1 MFTGEGVYWIRNKS
15 LLTKFIDA
23 PSPNRINVRGGERA
37 SRPIGL
43 FSPSLTR
50 TQLWLVEQVSD
61 GESFVIRNFDIGLFL
76 GVQNKSDADGT
87 PIILFPYD
95 GDEDDE
101 ELPDSRHWKIT
112 WVSHDNK
119 CVNNTSLFMN
129 FTINDC

>member
-15 LLTKFIDA
+15 LSTKFIDA
-23 PSPNRINVRGGERA
+23 PDRINVRGGERA

-61 GESFVIRNFDIGLFL
+61 GESFVIRNFDVGHVL
-76 GVQNKSDADGT
+76 GVQNKSDVDGT

-95 GDEDDE
+95 EDE
-101 ELPDSRHWKIT
+101 ESPDSRHWKIT

-119 CVNNTSLFMN
+119 CVDYTTLFLN

>member
-15 LLTKFIDA
+15 LSTKFIDA
-23 PSPNRINVRGGERA
+23 NKINVRGGERA

-61 GESFVIRNFDIGLFL
+61 GESFVIRNFDMGLVL
-76 GVQNKSDADGT
+76 GVQNKSDVDGT

-95 GDEDDE
+95 GDDDV
-101 ELPDSRHWKIT
+101 PDSRHWKIT